1 MHPNINSFVSDN
13 FYDGKLI
20 CHKDNVKRS
29 INFSKSKNIKTE
41 GIFYIQ
47 ADHEGDSQKSI
58 VEADLI
64 GDLLNQFTGK
74 DFYNEKGEKKIISK
88 NDILV
93 VSPYN
98 IQTNYLISRFNK
110 LARIGTI
117 DKFQGQQ
124 GSITIVSVTSSD
136 ADCLPRNLD
145 FLFDKNRLNVSISRS
160 QLISIIIFNPRLLD
174 TYPRNKEQLILLN
187 NFCKILKYRI
197 N

>member
-13 FYDGKLI
+13 FYDGKLM
-20 CHKDNVKRS
+20 CHKDNAKRS
-29 INFSKSKNIKTE
+29 INLSKSKKIKTE

-47 ADHEGDSQKSI
+47 ADHQGDSQKSTE
-58 VEADLI
+58 EADLI
-64 GDLLNQFTGK
+64 DDLITQFTGK
-74 DFYNEKGEKKIISK
+74 DFYNEKGEKRTISK
-88 NDILV
+88 NDVLV

-124 GSITIVSVTSSD
+124 GSITIVSMTSSD
-136 ADCLPRNLD
+136 PDCLPRNLD

-160 QLISIIIFNPRLLD
+160 QLISIVIFNPRLLD

-187 NFCKILKYRI
+187 NFCKLLKYKL
-197 N
+197 